1 MTATPFR
8 LLKALLLLA
17 PALAIAAPPVTIAA
31 AWARATPPGVTTAAA
46 YLTVTNDGAADR
58 LLGASSPAAR
68 QVLLHAEVDE
78 HGMQHMRQLESV
90 EVPAHGSV
98 ELAPGRMH
106 LMLVD
111 IVAPLTPDTTIRMT
125 LRFEK
130 AGDLTIDVPVRDG
143 RLPPEHHH
151 H

>member
-1 MTATPFR
+1 MKTLSPRLAAT
-8 LLKALLLLA
+8 LLLFA
-17 PALAIAAPPVTIAA
+17 PALGFAASPITVTA
-31 AWARATPPGVTTAAA
+31 AWARATPPGVPTAAA
-46 YLTVTNDGAADR
+46 YLTVSNDGAADR

-68 QVLLHAEVDE
+68 QVTLHAEVEE

-98 ELAPGRMH
+98 ELAPGKMH

-111 IVAPLTPDTTIRMT
+111 IAAPLKPDTSIPLT

-130 AGDLTIDVPVRDG
+130 AGDVTIDVPVRDG
-143 RLPPEHHH
+143 RREPEHHH